1 MITFDEAAALVAAI
15 AVPLGTE
22 SAPLA
27 QARGRVLA
35 AAVLA
40 EHPSPA
46 ADVSAMDGY
55 AVREADLATLPAT
68 LPVAG
73 ESFAGARFSGP
84 LPQGACLRVFTGAP
98 LPAGADR
105 VIIQE
110 EVHRDGDHARFE
122 RPLSARR
129 HLRVAGSDFQAGDLL
144 VLAGVRLNA
153 QRLVAAA
160 AANLGAVTVHR
171 RPRLAVLATGDELAE
186 PGSARLHG
194 DAIPESVSFGVAA
207 LAEDW
212 GATVVSRYRCG
223 DDLSRLRPLAAR
235 AVEEADVVVV
245 TGGASVGE
253 RDFARDMF
261 APLGLDLLFSK
272 VAIKPGKPVWMGR
285 VGERVIVGLPGNP
298 TSAMVTARL
307 FLAPL
312 LAGLSGREP
321 AEALAWRPM
330 RLNDAMRG
338 EGDRETFH
346 RARAE
351 RGGATLTSD
360 QDSSAQ
366 RALAASD
373 LLVRRRPDA
382 APAATGDLVEVLDL

>member
-15 AVPLGTE
+15 GVPLGTE
-22 SAPLA
+22 SVPLA
-27 QARGRVLA
+27 EARGRVLA

-40 EHPSPA
+40 GHPSPV

-55 AVREADLATLPAT
+55 AVREADLATLPAV

-73 ESFAGARFSGP
+73 ESFAGSRFTGA
-84 LPQGACLRVFTGAP
+84 LPDGACLRIFTGAP

-105 VIIQE
+105 VVIQE
-110 EVHRDGDHARFE
+110 EVQRDGDRARFE
-122 RPLSARR
+122 RPLSPRR
-129 HLRVAGSDFQAGDLL
+129 HLRVAGSDFQPGDLL
-144 VLAGVRLNA
+144 VPTGVRLNA

-186 PGSARLHG
+186 PGASGLHG

-223 DDLSRLRPLAAR
+223 DDLARLRPLAAR

-261 APLGLDLLFSK
+261 APLGLKLVFSK

-285 VGERVIVGLPGNP
+285 VGDRVIVGLPGNP

-312 LAGLSGREP
+312 LAGLSGRDP

-330 RLNDAMRG
+330 RLNDAMRR

-373 LLVRRRPDA
+373 LLVRRRPEA
-382 APAATGDLVEVLDL
+382 APATTGDLVEVLDL

>member
-1 MITFDEAAALVAAI
+1 M
-15 AVPLGTE
+15 
-22 SAPLA
+22 
-27 QARGRVLA
+27 
-35 AAVLA
+35 
-40 EHPSPA
+40 
-46 ADVSAMDGY
+46 
-55 AVREADLATLPAT
+55 
-68 LPVAG
+68 
-73 ESFAGARFSGP
+73 
-84 LPQGACLRVFTGAP
+84 
-98 LPAGADR
+98 
-105 VIIQE
+105 
-110 EVHRDGDHARFE
+110 
-122 RPLSARR
+122 
-129 HLRVAGSDFQAGDLL
+129 
-144 VLAGVRLNA
+144 
-153 QRLVAAA
+153 
-160 AANLGAVTVHR
+160 
-171 RPRLAVLATGDELAE
+171 
-186 PGSARLHG
+186 
-194 DAIPESVSFGVAA
+194 
-207 LAEDW
+207 
-212 GATVVSRYRCG
+212 
-223 DDLSRLRPLAAR
+223 AAR

-261 APLGLDLLFSK
+261 TPLGLKLVFSK

-312 LAGLSGREP
+312 LAGLSGRDP

-330 RLNDAMRG
+330 RLNDAMCR

-382 APAATGDLVEVLDL
+382 TPAAPGDMVEVLDL

>member
-40 EHPSPA
+40 ERPSPT

-55 AVREADLATLPAT
+55 AVREADLAILPVT

-73 ESFAGARFSGP
+73 ESFAGAGFAGA
-84 LPQGACLRVFTGAP
+84 LPAGACLRIFTGAP

-110 EVHRDGDHARFE
+110 DVQRDGDRARFE
-122 RPLSARR
+122 RPLSPRR
-129 HLRVAGSDFQAGDLL
+129 HLRVAGSDFQPGDLL
-144 VLAGVRLNA
+144 VPAGVRLNA

-186 PGSARLHG
+186 PGDPGLHG

-212 GATVVSRYRCG
+212 GAAVVSRYRCG
-223 DDLSRLRPLAAR
+223 DDLSRLRQMAAR
-235 AVEEADVVVV
+235 AVDEADVVVV

-253 RDFARDMF
+253 RDFACDMF
-261 APLGLDLLFSK
+261 APLGLKLVFSK
-272 VAIKPGKPVWMGR
+272 VAIKPGKPVWMGQ
-285 VGERVIVGLPGNP
+285 VGDHIIVGLPGNP

-312 LAGLSGREP
+312 LAGLSGRDP

-330 RLNDAMRG
+330 RLNAAMCL

-382 APAATGDLVEVLDL
+382 APAAPGDLVEVLDL